1 MTIIVN
7 GEQQTFD
14 IESITVERLIKI
26 NNVKNP
32 DMVSV
37 QLNGNFVKRELF
49 SETLLHEND
58 EIDFL
63 YYMGGGKY

>member
-1 MTIIVN
+1 MKIIVN
-7 GEQQTFD
+7 GEQQSLD
-14 IESITVERLIKI
+14 AGNISIEQLMQI

-37 QLNGNFVKRELF
+37 QLNGRFVKRELF
-49 SETLLHEND
+49 AETILQDND

-63 YYMGGGKY
+63 YYMGGGK